1 MINMKIVFQYI
12 DNNLQMKKNQMNI
25 LNHMLIFLRKEIM
38 ERQ

>member
-25 LNHMLIFLRKEIM
+25 LNHILIFLRKEIM